1 MKTLTQ
7 YKKLAIFSGLS
18 LYLYNDDYYTISPH
32 RSYIERMQ
40 ELFEEITLVAPVKV
54 VKIKDEVQS
63 LRKIPSNQL
72 SIEALPYSK
81 GSVDAL
87 KYRRT
92 YKKTIK
98 KVASKT
104 DLFYCRVPDPFCW
117 MPARLTDKPV
127 IMHFVGDTAD
137 ATKHNINF
145 SWLKKQ
151 ILLAGYSFE
160 YRRILK
166 SARKS
171 TVYTNG
177 THLSAKLQK
186 HGITATPV
194 ISSTITRNDLALEPL
209 RPMEHNP
216 FTIIYVGY
224 LRYAKGIDTLI
235 EVIKRLEER
244 HFNYQFHIVGDGDIY
259 STLHALVSELKAE
272 NHIHL
277 HGHIDNRDKLL
288 SLLRSSD
295 LFFFPSLSEG
305 SPRVVIEAMSQ
316 GCPVLST
323 PVGSLPGCFE
333 ENKEILFFP
342 FKDAEIATSK
352 ILEVGENLEMLTQL
366 RDCAYRKVSERFTME
381 EFIRTITTYNHE
393 A

>member
-7 YKKLAIFSGLS
+7 YKKLAIFSGCS

>member
-1 MKTLTQ
+1 MKESIQDKRLTI
-7 YKKLAIFSGLS
+7 LAGWTLS
-18 LYLYNDDYYTISPH
+18 LYEGSYYTISLH
-32 RSYIERMQ
+32 CSYIERIQ
-40 ELFEEITLVAPVKV
+40 ELYEGITLVAPVKV
-54 VKIKDEVQS
+54 VTIKDEVQS
-63 LRKIPSNQL
+63 LRKIPLNQL

-104 DLFYCRVPDPFCW
+104 DFFYCRVPDPFCW

-160 YRRILK
+160 YRRIIK

-177 THLSAKLQK
+177 THLSTKLQK

-209 RPMEHNP
+209 RPLSNKP
-216 FTIIYVGY
+216 LTIIYVGY

-244 HFNYQFHIVGDGDIY
+244 HFNYHFHIVGDGDMY
-259 STLHALVSELKAE
+259 STLQQLIDDSKLDD
-272 NHIHL
+272 HIYL

-333 ENKEILFFP
+333 ADKDILFFP
-342 FKDAEIATSK
+342 FKNATIATNK
-352 ILEVGENLEMLTQL
+352 ILEISEDLEMLTRI
-366 RDCAYRKVSERFTME
+366 RDCAYQKVSEKFTME
-381 EFIRTITTYNHE
+381 EFIRTITTYKYE

>member
-1 MKTLTQ
+1 MNSVNT
-7 YKKLAIFSGLS
+7 LAIMASWGVKNIHGSYYCPASHL
-18 LYLYNDDYYTISPH
+18 LYLKQMTQLFKIVYLISAVESREQNVSHLSPVELKNLTI
-32 RSYIERMQ
+32 
-40 ELFEEITLVAPVKV
+40 V
-54 VKIKDEVQS
+54 
-63 LRKIPSNQL
+63 
-72 SIEALPYSK
+72 ALPYST
-81 GSVDAL
+81 SMLQAQ
-87 KYRRT
+87 RH
-92 YKKTIK
+92 KTEF
-98 KVASKT
+98 SKAIEQIAPDV

-117 MPARLTDKPV
+117 MPAQMTDKPV

-137 ATKHNINF
+137 ATKHNIHF

-160 YRRILK
+160 YKRILQ

-177 THLSAKLQK
+177 SHLSEKLRKQ
-186 HGITATPV
+186 GINAIPV
-194 ISSTITRNDLALEPL
+194 VSSTITKEDLALEPL
-209 RPMEHNP
+209 RPLGNNP
-216 FTIIYVGY
+216 LKIIYVGY

-244 HFNYQFHIVGDGDIY
+244 RFNYQFHIVGDGDMY
-259 STLHALVSELKAE
+259 STLHQLIDDLKID
-272 NHIHL
+272 NHICL
-277 HGHIDNRDKLL
+277 YGHIDNRDRLL

-323 PVGSLPGCFE
+323 PVGSLPGCFV

-352 ILEVGENLEMLTQL
+352 IIEVGENLEMLTQL

>member
-1 MKTLTQ
+1 MASWGVKNIHGSYYCPASHL
-7 YKKLAIFSGLS
+7 
-18 LYLYNDDYYTISPH
+18 LYLKQMTQLFKIVYLISAVESREQNVSHLSPVELKNLTI
-32 RSYIERMQ
+32 
-40 ELFEEITLVAPVKV
+40 V
-54 VKIKDEVQS
+54 D
-63 LRKIPSNQL
+63 
-72 SIEALPYSK
+72 LPYST
-81 GSVDAL
+81 SMLQAQ
-87 KYRRT
+87 RH
-92 YKKTIK
+92 KTEF
-98 KVASKT
+98 SKAIEQIAPDV

-117 MPARLTDKPV
+117 MPAQMTDKPV

-137 ATKHNINF
+137 ATKHNIHF

-177 THLSAKLQK
+177 SHLSEKLRKQ
-186 HGITATPV
+186 GIKATPV
-194 ISSTITRNDLALEPL
+194 VSSTITKKDLALEPL
-209 RPMEHNP
+209 RALSNKPL
-216 FTIIYVGY
+216 TIIYVGY

-235 EVIKRLEER
+235 EVIRRLEER
-244 HFNYQFHIVGDGDIY
+244 HFDYQFHIVGDGDMY
-259 STLHALVSELKAE
+259 STLQQLIDDLKLDD
-272 NHIHL
+272 HIYL

-288 SLLRSSD
+288 SLLRASD

-352 ILEVGENLEMLTQL
+352 IIEVGENLEMLTQL

-381 EFIRTITTYNHE
+381 EFIRTITTYNYE

>member
-1 MKTLTQ
+1 MTESIQDRELTIFAGWTL
-7 YKKLAIFSGLS
+7 F
-18 LYLYNDDYYTISPH
+18 LYEGVYYTISPH
-32 RSYIERMQ
+32 LSYIERMQ
-40 ELFEEITLVAPVKV
+40 ELFEEVALVAPVKV
-54 VKIKDEVQS
+54 AKKKDEVQS
-63 LRKIPSNQL
+63 LREIPL
-72 SIEALPYSK
+72 SRLSVYALPYVK

-87 KYRRT
+87 KYRRK
-92 YKKTIK
+92 YEKAIQM
-98 KVASKT
+98 VASKT

-117 MPARLTDKPV
+117 MPAQITNKPV
-127 IMHFVGDTAD
+127 IMHFVGDTVD
-137 ATKHNINF
+137 ATKHNIHF
-145 SWLKKQ
+145 SWLRKQ

-160 YRRILK
+160 YRRILQ

-177 THLSAKLQK
+177 SHLSEKLSKQ
-186 HGITATPV
+186 GINAIPV
-194 ISSTITRNDLALEPL
+194 VSSTITKEDLAHEPL
-209 RPMEHNP
+209 RPLSNKP
-216 FTIIYVGY
+216 LTITYVGY

-235 EVIKRLEER
+235 KVIKRLEDR
-244 HFNYQFHIVGDGDIY
+244 RFDYQFHIVGDGDMY
-259 STLHALVSELKAE
+259 STLQQVIDDLKLDD
-272 NHIHL
+272 HIYL

-288 SLLRSSD
+288 SLLRTSD

-342 FKDAEIATSK
+342 FKDAETATNK
-352 ILEVGENLEMLTQL
+352 ILEVSGNMGMLTQL
-366 RDCAYRKVSERFTME
+366 RDSAYRKVSERYTME

>member
-1 MKTLTQ
+1 MARLFNQVYLISSVEYTDQNACNLSPIQITNLTVIE
-7 YKKLAIFSGLS
+7 LP
-18 LYLYNDDYYTISPH
+18 YYTSMLQA
-32 RSYIERMQ
+32 RSYRKDFTKAIRQ
-40 ELFEEITLVAPVKV
+40 IAPM
-54 VKIKDEVQS
+54 
-63 LRKIPSNQL
+63 
-72 SIEALPYSK
+72 
-81 GSVDAL
+81 
-87 KYRRT
+87 
-92 YKKTIK
+92 
-98 KVASKT
+98 T

-244 HFNYQFHIVGDGDIY
+244 HFNYQFHIVGDGDMY

-333 ENKEILFFP
+333 ADKDILFFP
-342 FKDAEIATSK
+342 FKNATIATNK
-352 ILEVGENLEMLTQL
+352 ILEISEDLEMLTRI
-366 RDCAYRKVSERFTME
+366 RDCAYQKVSEKFTME
-381 EFIRTITTYNHE
+381 EFIRTITTYKYE

>member
-1 MKTLTQ
+1 MNSVNT
-7 YKKLAIFSGLS
+7 LAIMASWGVKNIHGSYYCPASHL
-18 LYLYNDDYYTISPH
+18 LYLKQMTQLFKIVYLVSAVESREQNVSHLSPVELKNLTI
-32 RSYIERMQ
+32 
-40 ELFEEITLVAPVKV
+40 V
-54 VKIKDEVQS
+54 
-63 LRKIPSNQL
+63 
-72 SIEALPYSK
+72 ALPYSN
-81 GSVDAL
+81 SMLQAQ
-87 KYRRT
+87 RH
-92 YKKTIK
+92 KTEF
-98 KVASKT
+98 SKAIEQIAPDV

-117 MPARLTDKPV
+117 MPAQMTDKPV
-127 IMHFVGDTAD
+127 IMHFVGDTAN
-137 ATKHNINF
+137 ATKHNIHF

-160 YRRILK
+160 YKRILQ

-177 THLSAKLQK
+177 SHLSEKLRKQ
-186 HGITATPV
+186 GINAIPV
-194 ISSTITRNDLALEPL
+194 VSSTITKEDLALEPL
-209 RPMEHNP
+209 RPLSNNP
-216 FTIIYVGY
+216 LKIIYVGY

-244 HFNYQFHIVGDGDIY
+244 HFNYQFHIVGDGDMY
-259 STLHALVSELKAE
+259 STLHQLVDDLKID
-272 NHIHL
+272 NHICL
-277 HGHIDNRDKLL
+277 YGHIDNRDRLL

-323 PVGSLPGCFE
+323 PVGSLPGCFV

-342 FKDAEIATSK
+342 FKDAEIATNK
-352 ILEVGENLEMLTQL
+352 ILEVSGNMGMLTQL
-366 RDCAYRKVSERFTME
+366 RDSAYRKVSERFTME

>member
-1 MKTLTQ
+1 MNSVNT
-7 YKKLAIFSGLS
+7 LAIMASWGVKNIHGFYYCPASHL
-18 LYLYNDDYYTISPH
+18 LYLKQMTQLFKRVYLISAVESIEQNVSHLSPVELKNLTIVDLPYYTSMLQAQRH
-32 RSYIERMQ
+32 KTEFSTAIEQ
-40 ELFEEITLVAPVKV
+40 IAPNV
-54 VKIKDEVQS
+54 
-63 LRKIPSNQL
+63 
-72 SIEALPYSK
+72 
-81 GSVDAL
+81 
-87 KYRRT
+87 
-92 YKKTIK
+92 
-98 KVASKT
+98 

-117 MPARLTDKPV
+117 MPAQMTDKPV

-137 ATKHNINF
+137 ATKHNIHF

-160 YRRILK
+160 YRHILK

-177 THLSAKLQK
+177 SHLSEKLRRQ
-186 HGITATPV
+186 GVNATPV
-194 ISSTITRNDLALEPL
+194 VSSTITKEDVALEPL
-209 RPMEHNP
+209 RPLSNKP
-216 FTIIYVGY
+216 LTIIYVGY

-235 EVIKRLEER
+235 EVIRRLEER
-244 HFNYQFHIVGDGDIY
+244 HFDYQFHIVGDGDMY
-259 STLHALVSELKAE
+259 STLQQLIDDLKLDD
-272 NHIHL
+272 HIYL

-288 SLLRSSD
+288 SLLRASD

-352 ILEVGENLEMLTQL
+352 IIEVGENLEMLTQL

-381 EFIRTITTYNHE
+381 EFIQTITTYNYE

>member
-1 MKTLTQ
+1 MNAVST
-7 YKKLAIFSGLS
+7 LAILASWGVKNIHGSYYCPASHL
-18 LYLYNDDYYTISPH
+18 LYLKQMTRLFKKVYLISSVECRGQNVSHLSPIELKNLTIVDLPYYTSMLQAQRH
-32 RSYIERMQ
+32 KTAFSTAIEQ
-40 ELFEEITLVAPVKV
+40 IAPDV
-54 VKIKDEVQS
+54 
-63 LRKIPSNQL
+63 
-72 SIEALPYSK
+72 
-81 GSVDAL
+81 
-87 KYRRT
+87 
-92 YKKTIK
+92 
-98 KVASKT
+98 

-117 MPARLTDKPV
+117 MPAQITDKPV

-137 ATKHNINF
+137 ATQHNIHF
-145 SWLKKQ
+145 SWLKKKV
-151 ILLAGYSFE
+151 LLAGYFFE

-177 THLSAKLQK
+177 SHLSEKLRK
-186 HGITATPV
+186 HGIKATSV
-194 ISSTITRNDLALEPL
+194 VSSTITKEDLALEPL
-209 RPMEHNP
+209 RPLSNKP
-216 FTIIYVGY
+216 LTIIYVGY

-244 HFNYQFHIVGDGDIY
+244 HFNYQFHIVGDGDMY
-259 STLHALVSELKAE
+259 STLQQLIGDLKLDD
-272 NHIHL
+272 HIYL

-323 PVGSLPGCFE
+323 PVGSLPGCFD
-333 ENKEILFFP
+333 ENEEILFFP

-352 ILEVGENLEMLTQL
+352 ILQVGENLEMLTQL

-381 EFIRTITTYNHE
+381 GFIRTITTYNHE

>member
-1 MKTLTQ
+1 MNSLTT
-7 YKKLAIFSGLS
+7 LAILASWGVKSIHGSYHCPASHL
-18 LYLYNDDYYTISPH
+18 LYLKQMTRLFKWVYLISTVECRGQNASHLSPIELKNLTIVDLPYYTSMLQAQRH
-32 RSYIERMQ
+32 KVEFSKAIEQ
-40 ELFEEITLVAPVKV
+40 IAPKV
-54 VKIKDEVQS
+54 
-63 LRKIPSNQL
+63 
-72 SIEALPYSK
+72 
-81 GSVDAL
+81 
-87 KYRRT
+87 
-92 YKKTIK
+92 
-98 KVASKT
+98 

-117 MPARLTDKPV
+117 MPAQMTDKPV

-160 YRRILK
+160 YRRIIK

-194 ISSTITRNDLALEPL
+194 ISSTIARNDLALEPL

-244 HFNYQFHIVGDGDIY
+244 HFNYHFHIVGDGDMY
-259 STLHALVSELKAE
+259 STLQQLIDDSKLDD
-272 NHIHL
+272 HIYL

-352 ILEVGENLEMLTQL
+352 ILEVGEDLEMLSQL

>member
-1 MKTLTQ
+1 MNSLTT
-7 YKKLAIFSGLS
+7 LAILASWGVKCIHGSYHCPASHF
-18 LYLYNDDYYTISPH
+18 LYLKQMARLFNQVYLISSVEYTDQNACNLSPIQITNLTVIELPYYTSMLQA
-32 RSYIERMQ
+32 RSYRKDFTKAIRQ
-40 ELFEEITLVAPVKV
+40 IAPM
-54 VKIKDEVQS
+54 
-63 LRKIPSNQL
+63 
-72 SIEALPYSK
+72 
-81 GSVDAL
+81 
-87 KYRRT
+87 
-92 YKKTIK
+92 
-98 KVASKT
+98 T

-117 MPARLTDKPV
+117 MPAQLTDKPV

-209 RPMEHNP
+209 CPMGHDP

-235 EVIKRLEER
+235 KVIKRLEER
-244 HFNYQFHIVGDGDIY
+244 HFNYQFHIVGDGDMY

-333 ENKEILFFP
+333 ADKDILFFP
-342 FKDAEIATSK
+342 FKNATIATNK
-352 ILEVGENLEMLTQL
+352 ILEISEDLEMLTRL
-366 RDCAYRKVSERFTME
+366 RDCAYQKVSEKFTME
-381 EFIRTITTYNHE
+381 EFIRTITTYKYE

>member
-1 MKTLTQ
+1 MKESIQDKQLTI
-7 YKKLAIFSGLS
+7 LTGWTLS
-18 LYLYNDDYYTISPH
+18 LYEGSYYTISLH
-32 RSYIERMQ
+32 YSYIERML

-63 LRKIPSNQL
+63 LRKILSNQL
-72 SIEALPYSK
+72 SIEALPYSN

-117 MPARLTDKPV
+117 MPAQMTDKPV

-137 ATKHNINF
+137 ATKHNIHF

-177 THLSAKLQK
+177 SHLSEKLHKQ
-186 HGITATPV
+186 GVNATPV
-194 ISSTITRNDLALEPL
+194 VSSTITKEDLALEPL
-209 RPMEHNP
+209 RPLSNKP
-216 FTIIYVGY
+216 LTIIYVGY

-235 EVIKRLEER
+235 KVIKRLDER
-244 HFNYQFHIVGDGDIY
+244 HFNYQFHVVGDGDMY
-259 STLHALVSELKAE
+259 STLQQLIGDLKLD
-272 NHIHL
+272 NHIYL
-277 HGHIDNRDKLL
+277 YGHIDNRDKLL

-305 SPRVVIEAMSQ
+305 SPRVIIEAMSQ

-352 ILEVGENLEMLTQL
+352 ILEVGENLEKLAQL

-381 EFIRTITTYNHE
+381 GFIRTITTYNHE

>member
-1 MKTLTQ
+1 MNSVKTLAI
-7 YKKLAIFSGLS
+7 LASWGVKNIHGSYYCPASHL
-18 LYLYNDDYYTISPH
+18 LYLKQMTQLFKKVYLISSVEYRRQNASHLSPIELKNLTIIDLPYYTSMLQAQRH
-32 RSYIERMQ
+32 KTEFSKAIEQ
-40 ELFEEITLVAPVKV
+40 IAPKV
-54 VKIKDEVQS
+54 
-63 LRKIPSNQL
+63 
-72 SIEALPYSK
+72 
-81 GSVDAL
+81 
-87 KYRRT
+87 
-92 YKKTIK
+92 
-98 KVASKT
+98 

-117 MPARLTDKPV
+117 MPAQMTDKPV

-137 ATKHNINF
+137 ATKQNIHF

-177 THLSAKLQK
+177 SHLSEKLRKQR
-186 HGITATPV
+186 INATPV
-194 ISSTITRNDLALEPL
+194 VSSTITKEDLALEPL
-209 RPMEHNP
+209 RPLSNKP
-216 FTIIYVGY
+216 LTIIYVGY

-235 EVIKRLEER
+235 EVIRRLEER
-244 HFNYQFHIVGDGDIY
+244 HFDYQFHIVGDGDMYSSLQQLIDDLKLDDHIY
-259 STLHALVSELKAE
+259 V
-272 NHIHL
+272 

-288 SLLRSSD
+288 SLLRAID

-352 ILEVGENLEMLTQL
+352 IIEVGENLEMLTQL

-381 EFIRTITTYNHE
+381 EFIRTITTYNYE